1 MIFCDIMQSHDRS
14 NGSNQGGPTQ
24 RASAM
29 AALTS
34 AFNPSSGSRITARPS
49 ARGQGSSSQ
58 RAAAVAALSSV
69 LTAEAKK
76 RSPSASPSRS
86 SRSPPP
92 LEGSPYGK
100 ETINSPAYLLS
111 EKEAIILN
119 YLS

>member
-1 MIFCDIMQSHDRS
+1 MQSQDRS

-34 AFNPSSGSRITARPS
+34 AFNPSSGTKTTPRSA
-49 ARGQGSSSQ
+49 ARGQGSSQ

-76 RSPSASPSRS
+76 RSPDASPARS

-92 LEGSPYGK
+92 DGSPSGK
-100 ETINSPAYLLS
+100 GTIKDPA
-111 EKEAIILN
+111 
-119 YLS
+119 